1 MAKLFDELT
10 ALKEAYDTK
19 LEQEGEDALKE
30 AFKEIFDKHPRLESI
45 VWVQY
50 TPYFNDG
57 DPCYFSAHDF
67 DVTISGPEETNR
79 PEDEGIDEDEDE
91 DDLYGDD
98 YSYGDRIYQLQQSED
113 EELKKIAEDV
123 GDLNSN
129 IPEDVLEHVFGDH
142 AKITATRE
150 GFEVTEFDHD

>member
-1 MAKLFDELT
+1 MGKLFDELA

-19 LEQEGEDALKE
+19 LEEEGEAALKE

-45 VWVQY
+45 IWVQF

-57 DPCYFSAHDF
+57 DPCYFSVHDF
-67 DVTISGPEETNR
+67 DVTVSAPEGSSE
-79 PEDEGIDEDEDE
+79 EDE
-91 DDLYGDD
+91 DDELYDED
-98 YSYGDRIYQLQQSED
+98 YSYGDRIYQLQKSED
-113 EELKKIAEDV
+113 EELKKIAEAV
-123 GDLNSN
+123 GELNGN

-150 GFEVTEFDHD
+150 GFDIHEFDHD